1 MFWLF
6 SKFIFTSNWQSVHLE
21 AVSEAKMFAWFRESE
36 CFVKPL
42 GPTPNS
48 RKQHNMLTEL

>member
-1 MFWLF
+1 MFWFF
-6 SKFIFTSNWQSVHLE
+6 SKFIFTSNWRSVYLE

-48 RKQHNMLTEL
+48 QKQHKMLTEL

>member
-1 MFWLF
+1 MFWFF
-6 SKFIFTSNWQSVHLE
+6 SKFIFTVIDRVYLE

-48 RKQHNMLTEL
+48 QKQHKMLTEL